1 MVGRTVDSPVFATG
15 GRLGCLPSRRWHL
28 RIRGGDVNQFC
39 PRCGALFAPD
49 VNMEFSTTQV
59 LCAECGLSL
68 EDPPEYLAPSDADD
82 QQIAYDLVEWPA
94 EDRAIASADL
104 VELGIPYRWEDGLV
118 LVVPAGVEEQVDA
131 ILDEID
137 ENALG
142 DDEDALIDLDTVADG
157 GEEAATAMSDL
168 FIAADSMSH
177 ETYDE
182 ERVVEFIEAASA
194 VGQCLPPYGIEL
206 QVWNRIQSDASAIV
220 TNLEKGEDGDDNEA
234 VTSACRALRDLLRN
248 YV

>member
-1 MVGRTVDSPVFATG
+1 M
-15 GRLGCLPSRRWHL
+15 
-28 RIRGGDVNQFC
+28 NQFC
-39 PRCGALFAPD
+39 PRCGAFFAPD

-59 LCAECGLSL
+59 LCVECGLSL
-68 EDPPEYLAPSDADD
+68 EDPPEYLSPSEGDD
-82 QQIAYDLVEWPA
+82 DQIAYDLAEWPP

-104 VELGIPYRWEDGLV
+104 VELGIPYRWEENIV

-137 ENALG
+137 ENALAS
-142 DDEDALIDLDTVADG
+142 DEAALVDLETGEDG

-168 FIAADSMSH
+168 FLAADGLSH

-182 ERVVEFIEAASA
+182 EQVVEFIEAASV
-194 VGQCLPPYGIEL
+194 VGQSLPPYGIEPI
-206 QVWNRIQSDASAIV
+206 VWNRIQTDASAIV
-220 TNLEKGEDGDDNEA
+220 TALEKGEDGDDDEA
-234 VTSACRALRDLLRN
+234 VTSAARALRDLLRN

>member
-1 MVGRTVDSPVFATG
+1 M
-15 GRLGCLPSRRWHL
+15 
-28 RIRGGDVNQFC
+28 NQFC
-39 PRCGALFAPD
+39 PRCGAYFAPD

-59 LCAECGLSL
+59 LCRECGLSL
-68 EDPPEYLAPSDADD
+68 EDPPVLLAPSESDD
-82 QQIAYDLVEWPA
+82 DQIAYELAEWPP

-104 VELGIPYRWEDGLV
+104 VEMGIPYRWEENVV

-137 ENALG
+137 ENALAG
-142 DDEDALIDLDTVADG
+142 DEEALVDLETGEDG

-168 FIAADSMSH
+168 FIAADDLSH

-182 ERVVEFIEAASA
+182 EKVVEFIEAASV
-194 VGQCLPPYGIEL
+194 VGQCLPPYGIEPL
-206 QVWNRIQSDASAIV
+206 VWNRVQSEAAAIV
-220 TNLEKGEDGDDNEA
+220 TALEKGEDGDDDEA
-234 VTSACRALRDLLRN
+234 VTIAARALRDLLRN

>member
-1 MVGRTVDSPVFATG
+1 M
-15 GRLGCLPSRRWHL
+15 
-28 RIRGGDVNQFC
+28 NQFC
-39 PRCGALFAPD
+39 PRCGATFAPD

-59 LCAECGLSL
+59 LCVECGLSL

-82 QQIAYDLVEWPA
+82 DQIAYELAEWPA

-104 VELGIPYRWEDGLV
+104 VELGIPYRWEDNLV
-118 LVVPAGVEEQVDA
+118 LVVPAGMEEQVDA

-137 ENALG
+137 E
-142 DDEDALIDLDTVADG
+142 DALASDEEALVDLETGEDG

-168 FIAADSMSH
+168 FIAADGLSH

-182 ERVVEFIEAASA
+182 PKVVEFIEAASA
-194 VGQCLPPYGIEL
+194 VGQCLPPYGIEPI
-206 QVWNRIQSDASAIV
+206 VWNRIQTDASVIV
-220 TNLEKGEDGDDNEA
+220 TALEKGEDGDDNEA
-234 VTSACRALRDLLRN
+234 VTSAARALRDLLRN